1 MRASLRCFRPSEDP
15 DQSHF
20 TSRHYY
26 EVGALRANLR
36 TGWLGRYLDAVG
48 TADNPLQGLALDG
61 RLAPALASERVPVA
75 ALSGAGEFNLWVSG
89 VWGDVEK
96 RLLEAIGPMGV
107 AGTRSRDRSMREAGG
122 VLFQAHRLRQQLRP
136 FAGEDG
142 EPDFASPVP
151 YPEGDHDFPEKLAGV
166 AAMLAY
172 GLPLGCIAL
181 EGIARPLDI
190 GVQGL
195 MIPNV
200 RTADQARRVVDCAK
214 HPPVGNRSVGILYSD
229 LFEGADLA
237 ATMERM
243 NREQWIIAQI
253 ESVESLENADEIAAV
268 PGIDVLWIGQ
278 GDLTTSMGIP
288 GQLDHPNFH
297 GAVDRLLAVCRLHG
311 LPLAIMATSA
321 EMGKAFVERGLRC
334 IGFGDI
340 WLFEQVLR
348 RGFEELQGAEVPI
361 SD

>member
-1 MRASLRCFRPSEDP
+1 
-15 DQSHF
+15 
-20 TSRHYY
+20 
-26 EVGALRANLR
+26 
-36 TGWLGRYLDAVG
+36 
-48 TADNPLQGLALDG
+48 
-61 RLAPALASERVPVA
+61 
-75 ALSGAGEFNLWVSG
+75 
-89 VWGDVEK
+89 
-96 RLLEAIGPMGV
+96 
-107 AGTRSRDRSMREAGG
+107 
-122 VLFQAHRLRQQLRP
+122 
-136 FAGEDG
+136 
-142 EPDFASPVP
+142 
-151 YPEGDHDFPEKLAGV
+151 
-166 AAMLAY
+166 
-172 GLPLGCIAL
+172 
-181 EGIARPLDI
+181 
-190 GVQGL
+190 
-195 MIPNV
+195 
-200 RTADQARRVVDCAK
+200 
-214 HPPVGNRSVGILYSD
+214 
-229 LFEGADLA
+229 
-237 ATMERM
+237 MERM

>member
-1 MRASLRCFRPSEDP
+1 M
-15 DQSHF
+15 
-20 TSRHYY
+20 SRN
-26 EVGALRANLR
+26 G
-36 TGWLGRYLDAVG
+36 
-48 TADNPLQGLALDG
+48 
-61 RLAPALASERVPVA
+61 
-75 ALSGAGEFNLWVSG
+75 
-89 VWGDVEK
+89 
-96 RLLEAIGPMGV
+96 LLEAIGPMGV

-214 HPPVGNRSVGILYSD
+214 HPPVGNRSVWDS
-229 LFEGADLA
+229 LF
-237 ATMERM
+237 
-243 NREQWIIAQI
+243 
-253 ESVESLENADEIAAV
+253 
-268 PGIDVLWIGQ
+268 
-278 GDLTTSMGIP
+278 
-288 GQLDHPNFH
+288 
-297 GAVDRLLAVCRLHG
+297 G
-311 LPLAIMATSA
+311 L
-321 EMGKAFVERGLRC
+321 VR
-334 IGFGDI
+334 
-340 WLFEQVLR
+340 R
-348 RGFEELQGAEVPI
+348 RGFGGNNGEDEPRAVDHRPNRVGRE
-361 SD
+361 S